1 MVIEEFKYFFP
12 ERPRL
17 MSIKQPLFET
27 LDADP
32 DWFAELKYNGC
43 RLELHYN
50 PGEGWQFWNRHGEK
64 MSYTPNAEVKEQLRL
79 LEKQIDGYCIFD
91 GELRHNKVPG
101 VQHKIMLYDVFCFNG
116 NLLLGHKHFQRRAIL
131 DVMYEHAEINA
142 DILALTERWQAG
154 FKALFDEQT
163 KYHEIEGLV
172 IKNQN
177 GILDLGRKN
186 PVPSVWMWKVRRPSN
201 SYRL

>member
-64 MSYTPNAEVKEQLRL
+64 MSYTPNAGLQESLKAMEKRL
-79 LEKQIDGYCIFD
+79 KGYCIFD

-101 VQHKIMLYDVFCFNG
+101 IYHKIILYDVFAWDG
-116 NLLLGHKHFQRRAIL
+116 SLLLNLSYRERRDVLAQLVPLSHESLTVTSRFRHGFQ
-131 DVMYEHAEINA
+131 
-142 DILALTERWQAG
+142 
-154 FKALFDEQT
+154 ALFDEQT

-186 PVPSVWMWKVRRPSN
+186 LVPSVWMWKVRRPSN
-201 SYRL
+201 SYRF